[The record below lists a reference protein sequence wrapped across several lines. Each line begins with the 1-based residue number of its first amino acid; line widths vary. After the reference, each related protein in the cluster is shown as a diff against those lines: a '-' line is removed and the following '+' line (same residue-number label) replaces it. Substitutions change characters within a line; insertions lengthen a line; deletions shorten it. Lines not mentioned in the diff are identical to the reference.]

1 MLGKM
6 HLRNAGLI
14 RSRSTLRASV
24 LALAGLFLS
33 ACVPAEKKPDPSAM
47 TGEKMIAIMSWVADC
62 EHRAANRYD
71 DGRSTISALADQ
83 VMGVCTVE
91 RFKARQAFHLSPN
104 DPDLDLDD
112 FKRAVEVVEDER
124 KNRPR

>member
-1 MLGKM
+1 LNAANFKLTLNFLRKLILTNNFQAKLG
-6 HLRNAGLI
+6 
-14 RSRSTLRASV
+14 
-24 LALAGLFLS
+24 
-33 ACVPAEKKPDPSAM
+33 AM
-47 TGEKMIAIMSWVADC
+47 TGEQMIAIMSWVTDC

>member
-1 MLGKM
+1 MLGQM
-6 HLRNAGLI
+6 PLRNAGLI

-47 TGEKMIAIMSWVADC
+47 TGEKMIAVADC

-91 RFKARQAFHLSPN
+91 CFKARQAFHLSPN

-112 FKRAVEVVEDER
+112 FKRTVEVVEDER